1 MARSNNSALD
11 HRAGLP
17 ASPVLT
23 KKGLTMLPPKNDVT
37 VCCAHPAYQMHNEI
51 AGRKTGIRSFQV
63 HSREELPERLQDAD
77 VLVISGFWRNDLLEV
92 APKLKFI
99 QSIGAGTDQFDRD
112 LLRQRGVRLASAQ
125 GVNER
130 AVSQH
135 AMALILAMARRLPEA
150 RDNQAKHAWR
160 GMISDLDR
168 REDELTGKTLLIIG
182 LGRIGGRLAGL
193 AKAFDM
199 EVIGVRRDPA
209 AGANRA
215 DSVHRFDR
223 LPELLP
229 RADFVAL
236 TCPLTPE
243 TQNIID
249 AVGLARMKPSAVLVN
264 AARGRCVDEA
274 ALVEA
279 LRQGQI
285 SGAAL
290 DVTVE
295 EPLAP
300 GSPLWDMPNV
310 FITPHTA
317 GETRRYEANVVDI
330 LVENLERLW
339 RGEAAL
345 RNQIV

>member
-1 MARSNNSALD
+1 
-11 HRAGLP
+11 
-17 ASPVLT
+17 
-23 KKGLTMLPPKNDVT
+23 MLPPKNDVT
-37 VCCAHPAYQMHNEI
+37 VCCAHPAYRMHDEI
-51 AGRKTGIRSFQV
+51 VSRKAGIASWQIY
-63 HSREELPERLQDAD
+63 SREELPQRLQDAD
-77 VLVISGFWRNDLLEV
+77 VLVISGFWRNDLLDV

-112 LLRQRGVRLASAQ
+112 LLRERGVRLASAQ

-150 RDNQAKHAWR
+150 RDNQAKHVWR

-168 REDELTGKTLLIIG
+168 REDELTGKTLLVIG

-193 AKAFDM
+193 AKAFGM
-199 EVIGVRRDPA
+199 EVIGVRRDPG
-209 AGANRA
+209 AGANGA

-229 RADFVAL
+229 RADVVAL

-249 AVGLARMKPSAVLVN
+249 AAALARMKPSAFLVN
-264 AARGRCVDEA
+264 VARGRCVDEA
-274 ALVEA
+274 ALVGA
-279 LRQGQI
+279 LQRAQI

-290 DVTVE
+290 DVMVE
-295 EPLAP
+295 EPLAS

-317 GETRRYEANVVDI
+317 GETRSYEANVVDI
-330 LVENLERLW
+330 LIENLERLW